1 MKNKAPLIRFILISI
16 LSALLAYV
24 GQPFVHENEK
34 AIDLIINVFSILS
47 GFLIAIMTLFTDMK
61 FDEDAN
67 WRQLKLQENLQEQRY
82 TKHSFLFYVYLCVL
96 VFVFLVVLLNNN
108 KEYANGTL
116 IKFFEFLYLCIAAG
130 AFIYS
135 AFLPSKLMKNR
146 KEKLDKLMKKKAPQ
160 SEMNREKH

>member
-96 VFVFLVVLLNNN
+96 VFVFLVVLLKNN
-108 KEYANGTL
+108 K
-116 IKFFEFLYLCIAAG
+116 
-130 AFIYS
+130 
-135 AFLPSKLMKNR
+135 
-146 KEKLDKLMKKKAPQ
+146 D
-160 SEMNREKH
+160 